1 MKNSSFVIFFFS
13 LLTTSFLGWSRDN
26 LDLGIPSQNGQLV
39 DRTGY
44 ALLYSEVYEQP
55 LWVSYK
61 LTKDEIQNK
70 VSKRTNNYRLDP
82 YIETGSA
89 VLSDYK
95 GSGYDRGHLAPAADM
110 AWSDKSMSESF
121 FLSNISPQVP
131 SFNRGIWR
139 VLEEKIRKWV
149 LEEEELYIIT
159 GPIIQPNHNT
169 IGLHK
174 VAVPHWYYKIII
186 DNYQPEVKAVAF
198 IIPNRNTNNNPL
210 SSFVVSID
218 QIEKKTNLDFLS
230 RMPEKL
236 QHVIESKVNLSEWDL
251 PVFQS
256 DKLEMDKIEQGSIL
270 SANQKIVL
278 SISEKGLAGIDSK
291 TEFSK
296 DKIRELFPNF
306 DIVEDVSSTEGEEF
320 PIFRIKRDGQDILV
334 INPTNDHQY
343 IFSIQIKSKN
353 VANELGPKLGSSYY
367 QIYSDQTNKNCFP
380 GVEELSGKVIC
391 SALRSK
397 RLMYIFSGPWSGPD
411 GVLPPIETL
420 QSWKLVEIVWKP

>member
-13 LLTTSFLGWSRDN
+13 LLTISFLGWARDN
-26 LDLGIPSQNGQLV
+26 LDLGIPSHNGQLV
-39 DRTGY
+39 DRIGY

-61 LTKDEIQNK
+61 LTKDEIQNE
-70 VSKRTNNYRLDP
+70 VSKRTNNYRVDP

-89 VLSDYK
+89 ILSDYE

-110 AWSDKSMSESF
+110 AWSEKAMSESF
-121 FLSNISPQVP
+121 LLANISPQVP
-131 SFNRGIWR
+131 SLNRGIWR

-149 LEEEELYIIT
+149 LKEKELYIIT
-159 GPIIQPNHNT
+159 GPIIQPNHKT
-169 IGLHK
+169 IGLNK
-174 VAVPHWYYKIII
+174 VAVPQWYYKIII

-198 IIPNRNTNNNPL
+198 IIPNRNTNNKPL

-230 RMPEKL
+230 QMSERL

-251 PVFQS
+251 PILQS
-256 DKLEMDKIEQGSIL
+256 DKVEMDKIEQRSI
-270 SANQKIVL
+270 L

-291 TEFSK
+291 TKFST
-296 DKIRELFPNF
+296 DKIQELFPKF

-320 PIFRIKRDGQDILV
+320 PIFRIKRDSQDILV

-353 VANELGPKLGSSYY
+353 VVNKLGPNLGFSYY
-367 QIYSDQTNKNCFP
+367 QIYSDQMNKNCFP
-380 GVEELSGKVIC
+380 GIEELSGKVIC
-391 SALRSK
+391 SAPRSK
-397 RLMYIFSGPWSGPD
+397 RLMYIFSGTWSGPD

>member
-1 MKNSSFVIFFFS
+1 M
-13 LLTTSFLGWSRDN
+13 
-26 LDLGIPSQNGQLV
+26 
-39 DRTGY
+39 
-44 ALLYSEVYEQP
+44 
-55 LWVSYK
+55 
-61 LTKDEIQNK
+61 
-70 VSKRTNNYRLDP
+70 
-82 YIETGSA
+82 
-89 VLSDYK
+89 
-95 GSGYDRGHLAPAADM
+95 
-110 AWSDKSMSESF
+110 
-121 FLSNISPQVP
+121 
-131 SFNRGIWR
+131 
-139 VLEEKIRKWV
+139 LEEK
-149 LEEEELYIIT
+149 ELYIIT
-159 GPIIQPNHNT
+159 GPIIQPKHKT
-169 IGLHK
+169 IGLNK

-198 IIPNRNTNNNPL
+198 MIPNRNTENKPL

-218 QIEKKTNLDFLS
+218 QIEKNEFDFLS

-236 QHVIESKVNLSEWDL
+236 QHVIESKVNLAEWGL

-256 DKLEMDKIEQGSIL
+256 DKVEMDKIEQRSI
-270 SANQKIVL
+270 L

-291 TEFSK
+291 TKFSK
-296 DKIRELFPNF
+296 DNIQELFPNF

-420 QSWKLVEIVWKP
+420 QS